1 MNCGWILLLWESYL
15 FGGTGW
21 VSTIDYYRTINL
33 EINKRLGG
41 HNAAQCILYSFNYAD
56 IDKLNQA
63 EDHAGVG
70 KMILEAALKI
80 KVASVDCLV
89 IPSVI

>member
-1 MNCGWILLLWESYL
+1 M
-15 FGGTGW
+15 
-21 VSTIDYYRTINL
+21 
-33 EINKRLGG
+33 GG
-41 HNAAQCILYSFNYAD
+41 HNAARCILYSFNYAD

-89 IPSVI
+89 IPSVS